1 MLWGNAPSSDEICW
15 GKRYGNKN
23 VKMMF
28 YMIWGEKMPLVVM
41 KNIGGKITTTNLPPR
56 PPSTLGLEL
65 LEPMNLS
72 FLWGL
77 ASKAQKLL
85 LISTYKETWPRQG
98 SPR

>member
-23 VKMMF
+23 VKMIF

-56 PPSTLGLEL
+56 PPST
-65 LEPMNLS
+65 PRYQV
-72 FLWGL
+72 L
-77 ASKAQKLL
+77 ATFGNTRDHDDLL
-85 LISTYKETWPRQG
+85 LTAGPKLTRV
-98 SPR
+98 RLDK